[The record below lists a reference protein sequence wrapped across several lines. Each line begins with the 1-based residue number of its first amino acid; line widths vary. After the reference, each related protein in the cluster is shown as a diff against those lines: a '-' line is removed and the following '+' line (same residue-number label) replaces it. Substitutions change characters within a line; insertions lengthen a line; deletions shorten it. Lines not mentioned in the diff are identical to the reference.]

1 MGLSVNIYFV
11 SKFQWKAMVRKSSE
25 DLLTEVA
32 VTSMVVLET
41 KLALDNAEMEAK
53 VENCSLE
60 NNFSI
65 LM

>member
-1 MGLSVNIYFV
+1 
-11 SKFQWKAMVRKSSE
+11 MVRKSSE